1 MESRDDSAEVAEA
14 KAFMDA
20 FRKRATETS
29 ELHASDPGAGAGK
42 SRLLIEISS
51 SRPDDMVGTETP
63 RAALTSLSFILR
75 NLGVFQAVLIGRGK
89 FSEVYSG
96 RDAEGRANGH
106 AIKVAKDAASLV
118 SIKEGQA
125 GTEAYAL
132 HLGAMYSK
140 SGGSSPFLSSS
151 ILMAVPAAGGQY
163 VAVLLMDE
171 AKGTATEVVKMLA
184 EGIKSDGSFSQP
196 GLEMARDFVRA
207 VLERLFPLHF
217 LLIAHRDLKPANL
230 LMKGVNVFLA
240 DPAFA
245 MFSTSRHIPVP
256 SPRASPPTPKRTP
269 QLGSGRAQNILHGA
283 IAGTDVR
290 RSPPA
295 NQAQRE
301 IVRIN
306 ASELETIFSKQFRV
320 RDNAGTHVYTGPEF
334 PYNRHL
340 GTMTSSDFLPGDM
353 WAVGIILLQ
362 ILSGDKFKWMRDQ
375 TQKTTMADSSPQ
387 DFWVKYLCC
396 SGMPSV
402 DPAVLAAIDLV
413 RGLLRADP
421 AARLTCSAALAHPF
435 LQRR

>member
-1 MESRDDSAEVAEA
+1 
-14 KAFMDA
+14 MDA

-132 HLGAMYSK
+132 HLGAMYTK

-151 ILMAVPAAGGQY
+151 IL
-163 VAVLLMDE
+163 
-171 AKGTATEVVKMLA
+171 
-184 EGIKSDGSFSQP
+184 
-196 GLEMARDFVRA
+196 
-207 VLERLFPLHF
+207 
-217 LLIAHRDLKPANL
+217 
-230 LMKGVNVFLA
+230 
-240 DPAFA
+240 
-245 MFSTSRHIPVP
+245 
-256 SPRASPPTPKRTP
+256 
-269 QLGSGRAQNILHGA
+269 
-283 IAGTDVR
+283 
-290 RSPPA
+290 
-295 NQAQRE
+295 
-301 IVRIN
+301 
-306 ASELETIFSKQFRV
+306 
-320 RDNAGTHVYTGPEF
+320 
-334 PYNRHL
+334 
-340 GTMTSSDFLPGDM
+340 
-353 WAVGIILLQ
+353 
-362 ILSGDKFKWMRDQ
+362 LSGDKFKWMRDQ

>member
-245 MFSTSRHIPVP
+245 MFPTSRHIARGVTPNTEKDTPARIRKSAKHFTWSYSRYRRAALPP
-256 SPRASPPTPKRTP
+256 S
-269 QLGSGRAQNILHGA
+269 
-283 IAGTDVR
+283 
-290 RSPPA
+290 
-295 NQAQRE
+295 E
-301 IVRIN
+301 
-306 ASELETIFSKQFRV
+306 
-320 RDNAGTHVYTGPEF
+320 
-334 PYNRHL
+334 
-340 GTMTSSDFLPGDM
+340 
-353 WAVGIILLQ
+353 
-362 ILSGDKFKWMRDQ
+362 
-375 TQKTTMADSSPQ
+375 SSPKGDCSHQ
-387 DFWVKYLCC
+387 CIRVGDDFFQ
-396 SGMPSV
+396 
-402 DPAVLAAIDLV
+402 AVSSS
-413 RGLLRADP
+413 RQCRH
-421 AARLTCSAALAHPF
+421 ARLHWTGVSL
-435 LQRR
+435 